1 MDCRGQKIITV
12 ARLVGLLAVFQVA
25 RWGLESLAFM
35 GVSHSLLSNEVVRTA
50 AYGVLTLALLGW
62 ARYQRAVLP
71 VLPRAG
77 TRVGYGVALLG
88 FVGLFGATP
97 LLTHQA
103 ASSAVWAALVC
114 GALATPLFEELLFR
128 GYVWDRLTRVFSQD
142 WQVIVVSA
150 MLFGLWHLGYL
161 DAVAW
166 RMAQPDA
173 LATTAE
179 VAITMGGKVLFAT
192 GIGVVLGYL
201 RQRSG
206 GCLAPMLFHGY
217 WNLLA

>member
-12 ARLVGLLAVFQVA
+12 VRLVGLLAVFQVA

-62 ARYQRAVLP
+62 ARYQRATLP

-88 FVGLFGATP
+88 FVGLFVATP

-103 ASSAVWAALVC
+103 TSSAVWAALVG

-128 GYVWDRLTRVFSQD
+128 GYVWDRLARVFSQD
-142 WQVIVVSA
+142 WRVIVVSA
-150 MLFGLWHLGYL
+150 TLFGLWHLGYL